1 MESLKNL
8 IVRFSKW
15 EYSGLCLL
23 VLVMLVVHLS
33 VLMQPNEPFLYDE
46 QHYVPDARV
55 IMGGDATERP
65 EHPPLSKLFIIAGM
79 ELFGDNAV
87 GWRFFPIVFSLSGI
101 VFLYLI
107 CRRLN
112 LSKRVSFIATFI
124 LGLENLSFVMGSI
137 AMLDVYSVTFTLLA
151 FWLYLK
157 KRYVMS
163 GVAVGI
169 SALAKL
175 TGALAIL
182 VIGLHWILN
191 GDLTSKWLPQ
201 PLPGRLKERG
211 TRRLWWLL
219 YRGLVILDML
229 LIVLLLG
236 AAWLYFRE
244 SYTLFGID
252 IGLDALA
259 IATAV
264 LSVLIIIMHSIFTRM
279 MTDAWRLVGR
289 SVTAISLGLGRR
301 CFTVWLFLKKT
312 WHRVLILPTALAVGL
327 VFIGLMPVL
336 DFGVFHKW
344 MNPVERIQKMMEI
357 SGDINYNQPWVEA
370 GTGSRPWIWV
380 LTPEV
385 NQIWYN
391 PHYSVMIS
399 PTLWVFIMPLVL
411 YITYRAIRGNTLVL
425 FPLSWFIGAYLF
437 WIPTSLITDRVT
449 YLFYIYPTIGAIAIG
464 LAIAISPLL
473 NRAIGRG
480 LIAVYLLLH
489 AIAFIVLAPV
499 ALCWSIP
506 LCLLLYIFTFWFTGL
521 GEGLRFRRKAKLPET
536 QVDMPPEQ

>member
-1 MESLKNL
+1 METLKKL
-8 IVRFSKW
+8 IVRFSRW

-33 VLMQPNEPFLYDE
+33 ILMQPNEPFLYDE
-46 QHYVPDARV
+46 RHYIPDARV
-55 IMGGDATERP
+55 VMQGDATERP

-87 GWRFFPIVFSLSGI
+87 GWRFFPIVFSLGGV
-101 VFLYLI
+101 VFFYLI

-112 LSKRVSFIATFI
+112 LSKRASFIATFI
-124 LGLENLSFVMGSI
+124 LGLENLSFIMGSI

-157 KRYVMS
+157 ERYVMS

-182 VIGLHWILN
+182 VIGLHWVLN
-191 GDLTSKWLPQ
+191 GGLLKTWRQFRILYRLLTRSIKRRW
-201 PLPGRLKERG
+201 RLLCWFLAARVW
-211 TRRLWWLL
+211 RRL
-219 YRGLVILDML
+219 RFIPSML
-229 LIVLLLG
+229 
-236 AAWLYFRE
+236 AAPITF
-244 SYTLFGID
+244 
-252 IGLDALA
+252 
-259 IATAV
+259 IA
-264 LSVLIIIMHSIFTRM
+264 
-279 MTDAWRLVGR
+279 
-289 SVTAISLGLGRR
+289 
-301 CFTVWLFLKKT
+301 
-312 WHRVLILPTALAVGL
+312 
-327 VFIGLMPVL
+327 LMPL
-336 DFGVFHKW
+336 MDFGVFHKW
-344 MNPVERIQKMMEI
+344 MNPIERINTMMEI
-357 SGDINYNQPWVEA
+357 SGDITYNQPWVEA

-385 NQIWYN
+385 NPIWYN

-411 YITYRAIRGNTLVL
+411 YITYRAIRGNTPVL

-437 WIPTSLITDRVT
+437 WIPVSLITDRVT
-449 YLFYIYPTIGAIAIG
+449 YLFYIYPTTGAIALG
-464 LAIAISPLL
+464 LTIIMSPLL
-473 NRAIGRG
+473 NRAIWRG
-480 LIAVYLLLH
+480 LISVYLLLH
-489 AIAFIVLAPV
+489 IVAFIIIAPV

-521 GEGLRFRRKAKLPET
+521 GEGLRFRRKAELPEV

>member
-1 MESLKNL
+1 MELLSQQLVDMETLKKL
-8 IVRFSKW
+8 IVRFSRW

-33 VLMQPNEPFLYDE
+33 ILMQPNEPFLYDE
-46 QHYVPDARV
+46 RHYIPDARV
-55 IMGGDATERP
+55 VMQGDATERP

-87 GWRFFPIVFSLSGI
+87 GWRFFPIVFSLGGV
-101 VFLYLI
+101 VFFYLI

-112 LSKRVSFIATFI
+112 LSKRASFIATFI
-124 LGLENLSFVMGSI
+124 LGLENLSFIMGSI

-157 KRYVMS
+157 ERYVMS

-182 VIGLHWILN
+182 VIGLHWVLN
-191 GDLTSKWLPQ
+191 GGLLKTWRQFRILYRLLTRSIKRRW
-201 PLPGRLKERG
+201 RLLCWFLAARVW
-211 TRRLWWLL
+211 RRL
-219 YRGLVILDML
+219 RFIPSML
-229 LIVLLLG
+229 
-236 AAWLYFRE
+236 AAPITF
-244 SYTLFGID
+244 
-252 IGLDALA
+252 
-259 IATAV
+259 IA
-264 LSVLIIIMHSIFTRM
+264 
-279 MTDAWRLVGR
+279 
-289 SVTAISLGLGRR
+289 
-301 CFTVWLFLKKT
+301 
-312 WHRVLILPTALAVGL
+312 
-327 VFIGLMPVL
+327 LMPL
-336 DFGVFHKW
+336 MDFGVFHKW
-344 MNPVERIQKMMEI
+344 MNPIERINTMMEI
-357 SGDINYNQPWVEA
+357 SGDITYNQPWVEA

-385 NQIWYN
+385 NPIWYN

-411 YITYRAIRGNTLVL
+411 YITYRAIRGNTPVL

-437 WIPTSLITDRVT
+437 WIPVSLITDRVT
-449 YLFYIYPTIGAIAIG
+449 YLFYIYPTTGAIALG
-464 LAIAISPLL
+464 LTIIMSPLL
-473 NRAIGRG
+473 NRAIWRG
-480 LIAVYLLLH
+480 LISVYLLLH
-489 AIAFIVLAPV
+489 IVAFIIIAPV

-521 GEGLRFRRKAKLPET
+521 GEGLRFRRKAELPEV